1 MTVQSAAQAQMNADK
16 NSRSMGARVR
26 ARRSAVQALYQ
37 WFLTERPM
45 PEIID
50 EFEHDRKELKK
61 ADGDYFRDI
70 LTGSAGNS
78 DEINDSLTPFLDR
91 ALHELDP
98 VTRAVLHLGMYELKY
113 QPALPL
119 RVILN
124 ESVELA
130 RMFGAEDSYKYI
142 NGVLDQAARQLRPES
157 ASDSTAHLPTADA
170 R

>member
-1 MTVQSAAQAQMNADK
+1 MSAAITN
-16 NSRSMGARVR
+16 RSMGARVR

-37 WFLTERPM
+37 WFLTDLPM
-45 PEIID
+45 TGIIT
-50 EFEHDRKELKK
+50 EFEHDRRELKK
-61 ADGDYFRDI
+61 ADGDYFRE
-70 LTGSAGNS
+70 LLSGSDRNS
-78 DEINDSLTPFLDR
+78 DEINGSLVSFLDR

-98 VTRAVLHLGMYELKY
+98 VTRAILHLGMYEIMY

-142 NGVLDQAARQLRPES
+142 NGVLDRAGQRLRPEA
-157 ASDSTAHLPTADA
+157 ASDLPT
-170 R
+170 RSCTSGKPV

>member
-1 MTVQSAAQAQMNADK
+1 MTGTGNFLH
-16 NSRSMGARVR
+16 ARVR

-45 PEIID
+45 TDIIT
-50 EFEHDRKELKK
+50 EFEHERKELKK

-70 LTGSAGNS
+70 LSGSARYS
-78 DEINDSLTPFLDR
+78 SAIDDALTPFLDR

-124 ESVELA
+124 ECVELA
-130 RMFGAEDSYKYI
+130 RLFGAEDSYKYI
-142 NGVLDQAARQLRPES
+142 NGVLDRAARRLRTEANS
-157 ASDSTAHLPTADA
+157 AHSRASGDHA
-170 R
+170 

>member
-1 MTVQSAAQAQMNADK
+1 MSANE

-45 PEIID
+45 TEIIT
-50 EFEHDRKELKK
+50 EFEHERKELKK

-70 LTGSAGNS
+70 LAGSARNS
-78 DEINDSLTPFLDR
+78 VAINDALTPFLDR

-113 QPALPL
+113 QPVLPC

-124 ESVELA
+124 EAVELA
-130 RMFGAEDSYKYI
+130 KLFGAEDSYKYI
-142 NGVLDQAARQLRPES
+142 NGVLDQAAQRLR
-157 ASDSTAHLPTADA
+157 LGG
-170 R
+170 